1 MIRQRQCRRATGGDL
16 AQPTTQQDVIE
27 LPIGLVEGEGE
38 VPSQLPVAG
47 DPSWE
52 TVGHVEVTHQD
63 HRSVQRSK
71 ITTNPPQL
79 VPPPS
84 RYIGQV
90 GVGDDDPTRRSPE
103 PPDHRSSR
111 LLLHDDHFPGGAQI
125 QRDRGRD
132 SWQSENLPG
141 VGRITREQGD
151 PVRRH
156 PGQVIFRCRHPGS
169 SGRAREGG
177 GESVGYSTHGLR
189 GNGGQVGQVGARLVP
204 VDLL

>member
-1 MIRQRQCRRATGGDL
+1 MIRQRQRRRATCGDL

-27 LPIGLVEGEGE
+27 LPIGLVEGESE
-38 VPSQLPVAG
+38 VPSQLPVAS
-47 DPSWE
+47 DLSRE

-71 ITTNPPQL
+71 IATNPPQL
-79 VPPPS
+79 VAPPS

-90 GVGDDDPTRRSPE
+90 SVGDDDPACRSPQ

-111 LLLHDDHFPGGAQI
+111 LLLHDDHFPGGAEI

-141 VGRITREQGD
+141 VGGIAREQGD

-169 SGRAREGG
+169 SRRARECG
-177 GESVGYSTHGLR
+177 GESVGYCTHGLC
-189 GNGGQVGQVGARLVP
+189 GNGGQVGKMGAWLVP
-204 VDLL
+204 IDLL